1 MQQSTDPASAHDA
14 IQSAV
19 DEVLVGNDEIVERL
33 TIALL
38 ADGHVLLEGVPGVAK
53 TTIAELFARA
63 TGLDASRIQLT
74 PDTLPA
80 DITGSAIY
88 REATGEFEI
97 RKGPVFANLVIADE
111 INRATPK
118 TQSALL
124 ESMQERRV
132 TIDGDPHDL
141 PEPFLV
147 VATQNPIEMEGTFE
161 LPEAQRDRF
170 SLKLTVG
177 VPDREI
183 ERSLLD
189 RFNDSPSLG
198 PSVVDQVIE
207 PGEVPMLR
215 EAVADVHVSEAVG
228 DYLLDI
234 IEATR
239 SHDAVSHGASP
250 RAALHLQDAVK
261 ARAAIHGREY
271 VLPDDV
277 KALAQPVLAHRVVLG
292 TDAALGNVDPA
303 SLIEEILESLEPPSA
318 ATPDAPGDGSEPD
331 DSEASLSE
339 PAAPGS
345 SEQEGSTASEE

>member
-1 MQQSTDPASAHDA
+1 MQESTDPASVHDA

-19 DEVLVGNDEIVERL
+19 GEVLVGNEAAIEQL
-33 TIALL
+33 TVALL

-63 TGLDASRIQLT
+63 TGLDDTRIQLT

-88 REATGEFEI
+88 REATGEFEL
-97 RKGPVFANLVIADE
+97 REGPVFANLVIADE

-124 ESMQERRV
+124 EAMQERRV
-132 TIDGDPHDL
+132 TIDGRPREL

-170 SLKLTVG
+170 SLKLRVD
-177 VPDREI
+177 VPDRDT

-189 RFNDSPSLG
+189 RFDDSPSLG
-198 PSVVDQVIE
+198 PEVVE
-207 PGEVPMLR
+207 PVLDPDALPVLR
-215 EAVADVHVSEAVG
+215 ETVGDVHVAPAVG
-228 DYLLDI
+228 DYLLDLV
-234 IEATR
+234 EATR
-239 SHDAVSHGASP
+239 THDAVEYGASP
-250 RAALHLQDAVK
+250 RAALQFQAATK

-271 VLPDDV
+271 VLPDDA
-277 KALAQPVLAHRVVLG
+277 KALAVPVLAHRLVLG
-292 TDAALGNVDPA
+292 TDAALGNVDPIGV
-303 SLIEEILESLEPPSA
+303 IEEIVDGLEPPSA
-318 ATPDAPGDGSEPD
+318 AAPEAVAEQASPEPAASSSTSSGSDPATPDADGDR
-331 DSEASLSE
+331 
-339 PAAPGS
+339 
-345 SEQEGSTASEE
+345 